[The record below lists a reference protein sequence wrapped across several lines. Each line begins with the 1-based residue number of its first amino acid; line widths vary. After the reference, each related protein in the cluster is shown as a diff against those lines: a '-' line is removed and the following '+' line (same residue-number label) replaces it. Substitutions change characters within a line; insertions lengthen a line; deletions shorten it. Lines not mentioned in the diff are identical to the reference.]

1 MVHESLPRRIGKFLV
16 VTTAAVGMTAGF
28 ASSAS
33 ASDAPP
39 TERKSCTAREVGD
52 ELITIKSAS
61 VTPVVTHFTS
71 FYVTPGTLSSNTYRL
86 NVVGRV
92 STSIN
97 GNTSINDSR
106 SVTGTRFANGESG
119 NSQALFDQ
127 VGRTVGFGV
136 RTDEA
141 TTNTQDASVQWRFN
155 SPGYYGLYKGTMQVS
170 GAFTREVCDFGWRTL
185 TYQLVDEGTYS
196 TFGPV
201 EEGTVGCSD
210 ALPAKTVRKIAQT
223 MLGCGSTTP
232 ARTQPADAKASANAA
247 PR

>member
-1 MVHESLPRRIGKFLV
+1 MIYESLPRRIGKFLV
-16 VTTAAVGMTAGF
+16 VTTAAVGTTAGF
-28 ASSAS
+28 ASTAA

-39 TERKSCTAREVGD
+39 PERKSCTAREIG
-52 ELITIKSAS
+52 EEIITIKSAS

-97 GNTSINDSR
+97 SNTSVNGSH
-106 SVTGTRFANGESG
+106 SVTGTRFADDESG
-119 NSQALFDQ
+119 NSQTLFDQ

-170 GAFTREVCDFGWRTL
+170 GTFSREVCDFGRRTP

-210 ALPAKTVRKIAQT
+210 ALPPKTVRNIAQT
-223 MLGCGSTTP
+223 MLACGNTTP
-232 ARTQPADAKASANAA
+232 TGTAKASANATPTA
-247 PR
+247 TR